1 MPWGHVYHAS
11 HAAFKSA
18 RVSAI
23 CLERSSD
30 GTKRDIRAPSR
41 AVRRHTGR
49 ALAKPGA
56 VPADP
61 VPDSLRSIRA
71 AGGRL
76 PPKSGLDVRV
86 PGEDE

>member
-1 MPWGHVYHAS
+1 MTACLSRVPCGFQI
-11 HAAFKSA
+11 AARQCYLFGTQQRWHEARHPGAEPGSPPTHGLSA
-18 RVSAI
+18 R
-23 CLERSSD
+23 ETR
-30 GTKRDIRAPSR
+30 
-41 AVRRHTGR
+41 
-49 ALAKPGA
+49 GA

-71 AGGRL
+71 TGGGL